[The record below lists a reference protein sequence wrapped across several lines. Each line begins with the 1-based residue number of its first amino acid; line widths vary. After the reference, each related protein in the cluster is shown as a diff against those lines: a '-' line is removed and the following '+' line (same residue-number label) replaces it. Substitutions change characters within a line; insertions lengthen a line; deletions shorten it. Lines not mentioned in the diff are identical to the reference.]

1 MADADVATILPD
13 DRLEAVGTRK
23 LKRLRKVKSCEE
35 EVAEGRDDDA
45 LCNGAK
51 KESSSVQFGGEN
63 RTRIDS
69 AEEILKRFGKRH
81 AAAAGGKENEGGDG
95 IVSASHTKRK
105 KSVVVQTKIK
115 TAVVDMA
122 RESIQEERVVVVVP
136 PVVDHPAEAD
146 SMEEEVGDDDE
157 DVREARLSNTDEP
170 PAPSKT
176 KQKRSN
182 GGIRSSRIPS
192 FKAPEWDEEGLRTFD
207 SETKSSVDAEFPATA
222 AANEAGTSLDAE
234 ENMLEKA
241 RKLVA
246 GLGGSDD
253 NSKKNKSAEEGT
265 TKASSAEIE
274 TTASRKKRGKK
285 EERRACEEL
294 HAESQRLLRESKV
307 AFTAPAPVWKP
318 VLSVLEKIKKR
329 RLELGCSV
337 GESSASQEAVKEP
350 NFIVASK
357 EMDNAL
363 NNQGSSNVNF
373 ILNEKVEVELG
384 AILRTPQM
392 DENVVLPNL
401 EVVQLPPVA
410 VENVQTV
417 DDATNDHDNL
427 PGTPEIETNHL
438 HSELIGF
445 DIVIP
450 FSLFGYAHNQ
460 ISRSISLP
468 NGGTVHSAQIIDSQD
483 LLCYSQLSSEIEE
496 SPMQPLDENLIP
508 RCSDGGSNKEKDHLS
523 LRHID
528 EQQIYITATH
538 VRALIDDEAEDEDE
552 DLLAENVEEEE
563 AVADEEELR
572 DLIVSTEEEKV
583 GDQSRRA
590 ALHRKWL
597 QQQDAELTEDIMERL
612 RTGRGSRWKGRDR
625 VVSCL
630 DEEDWLHDSDSDQN
644 DKDKEDPD
652 EELLEESAPED
663 DLVASSFLGSPSNHK
678 RKERETKSL
687 DDLYDWERCSLEV
700 NNQLDDEEHDREIL
714 RQRLLEESEEQLS
727 FLSPAE
733 DESSREVFGLI
744 NKVNVTSVKG
754 KATLEQRNDFRVHSS
769 DLICGLKLSQP
780 SFLGRSTSTSLPT
793 ASHKQGGSGGS
804 RSFVFGRDDSNSSHG
819 LVTQPAK
826 EDQPANEAKVIQES
840 RSNLPG
846 HSKKEVMKPL
856 QGNSECGPSLFD
868 LLRRQAADLNKALQ
882 KKSTSPI
889 KSQIKVTHNLSVFA
903 FKSSRS
909 IRGTRGS

>member
-35 EVAEGRDDDA
+35 EAAEGRDDDA

-69 AEEILKRFGKRH
+69 AEEILKRFGKRDT
-81 AAAAGGKENEGGDG
+81 AAATGGKENEGGDG

-337 GESSASQEAVKEP
+337 GESSTSQEAVKEP

-373 ILNEKVEVELG
+373 ILDEKVEVELG
-384 AILRTPQM
+384 AILHTPQM

-401 EVVQLPPVA
+401 EVVQLPPVVIQNGDQQA
-410 VENVQTV
+410 VENVHTV

-438 HSELIGF
+438 HSELVSF
-445 DIVIP
+445 
-450 FSLFGYAHNQ
+450 LFFG
-460 ISRSISLP
+460 S
-468 NGGTVHSAQIIDSQD
+468 
-483 LLCYSQLSSEIEE
+483 
-496 SPMQPLDENLIP
+496 

-572 DLIVSTEEEKV
+572 DLIASTQEEKV

-597 QQQDAELTEDIMERL
+597 QQQDAELTEDIIERL
-612 RTGRGSRWKGRDR
+612 RTGRGSRRKGRDR

-644 DKDKEDPD
+644 EKDKEDPD

-687 DDLYDWERCSLEV
+687 DDLYDWERCSPEV

-840 RSNLPG
+840 RSNLSG